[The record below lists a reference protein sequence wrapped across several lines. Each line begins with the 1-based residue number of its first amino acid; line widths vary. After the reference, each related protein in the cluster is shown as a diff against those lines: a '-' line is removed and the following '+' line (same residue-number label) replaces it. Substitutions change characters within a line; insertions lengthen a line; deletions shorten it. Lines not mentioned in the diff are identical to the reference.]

1 MPDAAFKN
9 RIYPEGMPTVL
20 HRNNATV
27 GASLVSLLSS
37 FCCRFFVVVSTAVRT
52 QNAPNRIAPTNA
64 NTAQIIR
71 TFSFRAMST
80 SHASHDVDG
89 SKDTRS
95 QHGFED
101 LNKAGQGRF
110 RKIYH

>member
-1 MPDAAFKN
+1 MPDAAKKTKL
-9 RIYPEGMPTVL
+9 PEGEPTVH

-27 GASLVSLLSS
+27 GVSLVSLLSS
-37 FCCRFFVVVSTAVRT
+37 FSCRFFVAVSTAVRT
-52 QNAPNRIAPTNA
+52 QNAPNRIAPTKA

-80 SHASHDVDG
+80 SHASHDVDVG
-89 SKDTRS
+89 KDTRR

-101 LNKAGQGRF
+101 LNKAGQ
-110 RKIYH
+110 